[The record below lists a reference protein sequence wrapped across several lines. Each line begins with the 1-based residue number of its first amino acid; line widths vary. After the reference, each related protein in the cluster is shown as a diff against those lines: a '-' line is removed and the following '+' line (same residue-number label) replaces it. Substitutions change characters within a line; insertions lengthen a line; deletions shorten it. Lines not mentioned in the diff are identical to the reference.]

1 MAKLDYCARCGA
13 AAIMRNNKRG
23 HYSKYILYKACCA
36 DDPKHTT
43 KAFHKARNA
52 AAVWNEMQRQIRERS
67 EECQTGSTS
76 EN

>member
-13 AAIMRNNKRG
+13 AAIMRNNGKG
-23 HYSKYILYKACCA
+23 HSTYILYKACCA
-36 DDPKHTT
+36 DNPNHTT

-52 AAVWNEMQRQIRERS
+52 AAVWNEMQKQIRERS
-67 EECQTGSTS
+67 ERCLTGSTS